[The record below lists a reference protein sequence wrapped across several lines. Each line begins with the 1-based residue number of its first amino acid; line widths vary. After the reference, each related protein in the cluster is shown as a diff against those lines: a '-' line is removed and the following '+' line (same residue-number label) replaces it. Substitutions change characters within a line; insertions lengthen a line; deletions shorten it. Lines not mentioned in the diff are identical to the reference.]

1 MLEWKRS
8 VQGALES
15 LREHFIG
22 VFQKFLRGI
31 VEKLLSPSTLEEV
44 PHPQVL
50 QPVKINL
57 FTCLHEAGS
66 HGRECFETGRL
77 HRLAASNRLLSEL
90 VVKSERSLHR
100 FSYGNVHFLVEL
112 KLRF

>member
-1 MLEWKRS
+1 MLERKRS

-44 PHPQVL
+44 PHAQVL
-50 QPVKINL
+50 QSVKVNL

-66 HGRECFETGRL
+66 HGRECLEGGRL
-77 HRLAASNRLLSEL
+77 HRLAAGNGLLSEL
-90 VVKSERSLHR
+90 VVKSERGLHR
-100 FSYGNVHFLVEL
+100 FSYGQVHLLV
-112 KLRF
+112 KLEIRF

>member
-1 MLEWKRS
+1 MLERKRS

-44 PHPQVL
+44 PHAQVL
-50 QPVKINL
+50 QSVKVNL
-57 FTCLHEAGS
+57 FTCLHEAGRN
-66 HGRECFETGRL
+66 GRECFDTGWL
-77 HRLAASNRLLSEL
+77 HRLATSTRLLYEL
-90 VVKSERSLHR
+90 VVRSDRSLHR
-100 FSYGNVHFLVEL
+100 FCYGNVHFLVEL
-112 KLRF
+112 KVRF

>member
-1 MLEWKRS
+1 MLERKRS

-44 PHPQVL
+44 PHAQVL
-50 QPVKINL
+50 QSVKVNL

-77 HRLAASNRLLSEL
+77 HRLATSKRLLSEL